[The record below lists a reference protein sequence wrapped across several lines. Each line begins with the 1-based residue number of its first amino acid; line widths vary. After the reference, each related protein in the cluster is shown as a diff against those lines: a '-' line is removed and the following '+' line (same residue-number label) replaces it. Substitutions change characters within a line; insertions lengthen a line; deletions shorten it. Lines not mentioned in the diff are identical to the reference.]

1 MIAVLLLLA
10 TKAINGTVLRYG
22 ILGTDGIQPINIMA
36 LFISLVRLMYMYLPS
51 TLAPDASR
59 ARQAYLSISLD
70 ATGLLRFLAFWVAKK
85 GGASGRKLHFYLYL
99 FFLTSAAVVGNV
111 SCGDVH
117 HQGLSPYTTF
127 CQRIQ

>member
-36 LFISLVRLMYMYLPS
+36 LFISLVRLMYLPS
-51 TLAPDASR
+51 TLAHDASR

>member
-10 TKAINGTVLRYG
+10 TKAINGAVLRHG

-36 LFISLVRLMYMYLPS
+36 LFISLVRAMYLPS
-51 TLAPDASR
+51 NSAHDASW

-70 ATGLLRFLAFWVAKK
+70 ATGLLRFFAFWVARK

-111 SCGDVH
+111 SCRDVH
-117 HQGLSPYTTF
+117 HQGLSL
-127 CQRIQ
+127 

>member
-1 MIAVLLLLA
+1 MIH
-10 TKAINGTVLRYG
+10 
-22 ILGTDGIQPINIMA
+22 D
-36 LFISLVRLMYMYLPS
+36 
-51 TLAPDASR
+51 APR

-111 SCGDVH
+111 SCRMCTIKGCHSKLPSAKGSSNLVWHDIPS
-117 HQGLSPYTTF
+117 LPD
-127 CQRIQ
+127 